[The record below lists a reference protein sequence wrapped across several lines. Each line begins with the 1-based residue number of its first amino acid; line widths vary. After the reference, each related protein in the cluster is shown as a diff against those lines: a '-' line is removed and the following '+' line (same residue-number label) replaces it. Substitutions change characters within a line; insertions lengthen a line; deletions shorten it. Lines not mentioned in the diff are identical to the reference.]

1 MQRSN
6 IVRPAAMFWGLV
18 VFMPVGVPYVACLL
32 LLLTLLAA
40 GDLRERAARL
50 RGNPLWWPVMA
61 YVAWTLIVLAL
72 RPHYPQTPSNLV
84 HGLRIALTVLL
95 AMALRRD
102 EAIWAMR
109 GFLLMTVVNM
119 ALVAIYYG
127 IGFPLWEPWR
137 GTLTVVGNKSISN
150 ALLFTIFG
158 TTAAIY
164 GLKALSERRI
174 LHACVA
180 FATTVA
186 TASIAM
192 LALSSRTS
200 LLALLL
206 IIPAACVH
214 QWRRQLK
221 VLAVA
226 MLVGGALVGIGIWNS
241 PKVQQK
247 FELGVQEIEQ
257 AQAGGVSEGSWVV
270 RFYMYR
276 ETAQMIIDKP
286 LAGWGIGGW
295 TEQWH
300 LRGPKLLADYNM
312 PHNDFLWMGAQAG
325 IPGTLSLF
333 VLLVG
338 SVWLAWRRE
347 DVIGRWAFGAT
358 LVMLIATSANSAL
371 RDAQIGLS
379 LLWVA
384 MIYLR
389 LALEP
394 GDSWRD
400 LLPRRAMARLS
411 ASVPLPH
418 PP

>member
-1 MQRSN
+1 
-6 IVRPAAMFWGLV
+6 MFWGLV

-50 RGNPLWWPVMA
+50 RANPLWWPVMA